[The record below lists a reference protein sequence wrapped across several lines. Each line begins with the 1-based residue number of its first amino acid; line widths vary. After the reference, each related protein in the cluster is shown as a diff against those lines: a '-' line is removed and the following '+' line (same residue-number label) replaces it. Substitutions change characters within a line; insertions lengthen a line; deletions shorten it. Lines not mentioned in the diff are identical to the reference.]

1 MIAIGRRTAGHLA
14 AQKYVCVWETV
25 RTQGK
30 PKKEKALWT
39 REREHAWCVRMQRT
53 GITSRGRSVVGDRVR
68 RGEGE
73 EGMRGG
79 GDACLG
85 FGWRSRVQE
94 REREE
99 CQPGKDD

>member
-1 MIAIGRRTAGHLA
+1 MGGTDSGSGRRA
-14 AQKYVCVWETV
+14 
-25 RTQGK
+25 
-30 PKKEKALWT
+30 
-39 REREHAWCVRMQRT
+39 
-53 GITSRGRSVVGDRVR
+53 VVGDRVR

-85 FGWRSRVQE
+85 FGWRSRDQE

-99 CQPGKDD
+99 CQPGKND